1 MWQNASRLLK
11 NPSGLALAGA
21 VVWLGLLA
29 PPLRNGL
36 ESSMTLHMLV
46 QLPLLALTASRGARH
61 PPVQSGAGGRWRRC
75 NRSTPAARPGGLP
88 PASPCFWM
96 LPRSLDAA
104 RLDLMVDALNFT
116 VPIAFGAAARPGR
129 AARRLR
135 AVIHLEAIATLLR
148 FGWGYLATEQR
159 LCLVYLLDD
168 QQRAGEL
175 LLWLGA
181 AWALAVVWRP
191 MFGSLPRP
199 HAARH

>member
-1 MWQNASRLLK
+1 
-11 NPSGLALAGA
+11 
-21 VVWLGLLA
+21 
-29 PPLRNGL
+29 
-36 ESSMTLHMLV
+36 
-46 QLPLLALTASRGARH
+46 
-61 PPVQSGAGGRWRRC
+61 
-75 NRSTPAARPGGLP
+75 
-88 PASPCFWM
+88 M

-104 RLDLMVDALNFT
+104 RLDLMVDALTLT
-116 VPIAFGAAARPGR
+116 VPIAFGAAGASWPRCP
-129 AARRLR
+129 AIAP
-135 AVIHLEAIATLLR
+135 VIHLEAIATLLR